1 MPMRHLCA
9 TYAPPMHNLR
19 VSLSFSLSLSL
30 SAWKVHWLA
39 AFESQTNNL
48 SVYLEVVPTSMKT
61 HPQPHIQIPEG
72 LVDYGGLYRHHIPL
86 VCTQDARGPT
96 QISPNQ
102 QTFFYSTDAE
112 TCTSPSFKI
121 FLQILSEAVPSQ
133 HTKLVRG
140 IAFNTTHQSNTLFL
154 RRPFKFLFHLSR
166 LWVTGPLGQH
176 LARVLWQIQSAKSLL
191 QIFLFRNHGLL
202 ARVSPSTDNAMDVD
216 MLILCANNICN
227 IFNPIY
233 ILYSYEDMI
242 QSSLRWYP
250 IATPYCWW
258 NIFHHV
264 PLDPFLS
271 F

>member
-1 MPMRHLCA
+1 MRHLC
-9 TYAPPMHNLR
+9 TIFVY
-19 VSLSFSLSLSL
+19 LSL

-39 AFESQTNNL
+39 AFESQTKNL
-48 SVYLEVVPTSMKT
+48 RIFGGSSDINEND
-61 HPQPHIQIPEG
+61 PQPHIQIPEG
-72 LVDYGGLYRHHIPL
+72 LVDYTAIIYP
-86 VCTQDARGPT
+86 VCIQDARGPT
-96 QISPNQ
+96 QFSPNQ

-140 IAFNTTHQSNTLFL
+140 IAFNTTHQSNILFW
-154 RRPFKFLFHLSR
+154 RRPLKIIFHLSR

-191 QIFLFRNHGLL
+191 QIFLFRNHGLV

-216 MLILCANNICN
+216 MLILCANYICN

-233 ILYSYEDMI
+233 PLQLWRHDSEFFTLISDTNPVLLVKHIPSCPTR
-242 QSSLRWYP
+242 SLS
-250 IATPYCWW
+250 IVLADQMLMFGHTHFFV
-258 NIFHHV
+258 IHF
-264 PLDPFLS
+264 
-271 F
+271 